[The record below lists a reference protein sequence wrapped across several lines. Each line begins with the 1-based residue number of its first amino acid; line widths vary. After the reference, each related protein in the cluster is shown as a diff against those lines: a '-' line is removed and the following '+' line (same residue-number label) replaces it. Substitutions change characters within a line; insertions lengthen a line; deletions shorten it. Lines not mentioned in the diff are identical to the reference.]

1 MIDFLPYLLPPV
13 IGGIIGWSTNKL
25 AIWMLFNPKKEI
37 KVFGLRVPFT
47 PGLIPR
53 DQILIAKSLGTL
65 IEEKL
70 INTEEINSRITKEEV
85 NGKIKELISNTVE
98 KNMGKLAFLIPET
111 FIYHLKNFLAPKIS
125 DLVKDELFNFL
136 NIINFKQIVE
146 EKISSFPVE
155 ELEEAIKGVT
165 RRHLTHITLLGGVL
179 GFIIGLV
186 QIVVNIYLTAL

>member
-1 MIDFLPYLLPPV
+1 MINLLPYLLPPV

-25 AIWMLFNPKKEI
+25 AIWMLFNPKKE
-37 KVFGLRVPFT
+37 KRVFGIRIPFT

-70 INTEEINSRITKEEV
+70 INPEEIDSRITREEV
-85 NGKIKELISNTVE
+85 NGKIKDLIGKAVE
-98 KNMGKLAFLIPET
+98 KNMGKLAFLVPESAIHYVKK
-111 FIYHLKNFLAPKIS
+111 FFAPKIS

-136 NIINFKQIVE
+136 NLIDFKQIVE
-146 EKISSFPVE
+146 DKVSSFPIE
-155 ELEEAIKGVT
+155 ELEEAIQGVT
-165 RRHLTHITLLGGVL
+165 KKHLTYIVRLGGLL

-186 QIVVNIYLTAL
+186 QIVVNIYLQ

>member
-1 MIDFLPYLLPPV
+1 MITFSQYLLPPV

-25 AIWMLFNPKKEI
+25 AIWMLFNPKKE
-37 KVFGLRVPFT
+37 KRVFGFRVPFT

-70 INTEEINSRITKEEV
+70 INPEEIENRITMEEV
-85 NGKIKELISNTVE
+85 NDKIKELMDKAVE
-98 KNMGKLAFLIPET
+98 KSMGKLAFLVPQAAI
-111 FIYHLKNFLAPKIS
+111 KKFLAPKIS
-125 DLVKDELFNFL
+125 ELVKDELFNFL
-136 NIINFKQIVE
+136 NLIDFKQIVE
-146 EKISSFPVE
+146 EKVSSFPIE

-165 RRHLTHITLLGGVL
+165 RRHLTYIVSLGGVL

-186 QIVVNIYLTAL
+186 QIVVNIYLQ